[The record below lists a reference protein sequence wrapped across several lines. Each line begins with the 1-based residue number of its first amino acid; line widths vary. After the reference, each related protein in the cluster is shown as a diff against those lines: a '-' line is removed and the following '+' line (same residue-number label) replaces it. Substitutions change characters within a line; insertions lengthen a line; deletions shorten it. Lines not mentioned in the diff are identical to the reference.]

1 MAVLVEQRGIAS
13 PGLQTLFL
21 LCLAHRKGTLSGSV
35 PSFPGRAA
43 SSLKSPGLVV
53 HEAELMSLPRDPLD
67 RFFNATLRMSH
78 LRTLAALAQLGQVRR
93 VADAFH
99 VTQSAISKQIAEIE
113 AGLGAVVVRRDGN
126 RLVLTPIGQK
136 LTARASDILHQIE
149 RTRHE
154 IAALQGG
161 LSGHVVLGAVTT
173 VNGWLVPQAIRALKE
188 RAPAVSMAVEEDT
201 ADRLLPRLID
211 RSIDLAVIRMWHPVA
226 HEGLSQRVLMDD
238 AIVIAVSAQ
247 HTLAGRTALS
257 WDEALACPWIVPRAG
272 SPAHGALSALLASHG
287 RRIPSGAV
295 ESISITLNLALLA
308 SGPFVALL
316 PRHLALHLIA
326 QQRISVLPLDTAD
339 LLSETRVFW
348 RSDEHDATHALLLDC
363 LQEASKLPPSVPG

>member
-1 MAVLVEQRGIAS
+1 
-13 PGLQTLFL
+13 
-21 LCLAHRKGTLSGSV
+21 
-35 PSFPGRAA
+35 
-43 SSLKSPGLVV
+43 
-53 HEAELMSLPRDPLD
+53 MSLPRDPLD

-136 LTARASDILHQIE
+136 LTARASDILQQIE

-161 LSGHVVLGAVTT
+161 LSGRVVLGAVTT
-173 VNGWLVPQAIRALKE
+173 VNAWLVPQAICLLKQ
-188 RAPAVSMAVEEDT
+188 RAPAVSIALEEDT
-201 ADRLLPRLID
+201 ADRLLPRLVD
-211 RSIDLAVIRMWHPVA
+211 CSIDLAVIRMWHPVA

-238 AIVIAVSAQ
+238 ALVIAAGAQ
-247 HTLAGRTALS
+247 HPLAGRAEVT
-257 WDEALACPWIVPRAG
+257 WQEAMECPWIVPRAG
-272 SPAHGALSALLASHG
+272 SPPHGALSALLASHG
-287 RRIPSGAV
+287 LQIPGGAV

-308 SGPFVALL
+308 TGPFVCLL
-316 PRHLALHLIA
+316 PRHLALHLA
-326 QQRISVLPLDTAD
+326 AEQRIAVLPLDTGH

-348 RSDEHDATHALLLDC
+348 RTDEHDATHALLLDC
-363 LQEASKLPPSVPG
+363 LEEASKLPPSIPG